1 MTSHKTIMHVVLLL
15 LICSICG
22 CKSPGPKAVIGNDA
36 GLIKTS
42 LQLQQVEEGV
52 RAFIKE
58 KGWTHS
64 NEIVDSWRHRLIATT
79 PKNGTISFECIRIT
93 LEFLQEPGE
102 ATVVTISV
110 PGNEFEYKQE
120 VSNELAKSLWERF
133 YRQ

>member
-1 MTSHKTIMHVVLLL
+1 MRVVLLL
-15 LICSICG
+15 SVYSISG
-22 CKSPGPKAVIGNDA
+22 CERPGPKAVIGNDA

-52 RAFIKE
+52 SAFIKE

-64 NEIVDSWRHRLIATT
+64 NELVDSWRRRLIATT
-79 PKNGTISFECIRIT
+79 PENGTITFECILIT